1 MVYLFL
7 ANGFEEIEAL
17 CPLDLL
23 RRAGVNVMTVGV
35 GEKVVRGSHG
45 IEVIAD
51 ITTFEAEKLLEKNPA
66 DMVILPGGMPG
77 TLNLKADEI
86 VNKFIKYVVENDKFL
101 AAICAA
107 PSILG
112 ELGLLRGKEAICF
125 PGFED
130 KLDGAVIS
138 GKSVV
143 RDGKIITAKGMG
155 VALEFGL
162 ALVSALVD
170 DATAEQLRASVQAQ
184 N

>member
-1 MVYLFL
+1 MIYMFL
-7 ANGFEEIEAL
+7 AEGFEEIEAL

-23 RRAGVNVMTVGV
+23 RRAGLEARTVGV
-35 GEKVVRGSHG
+35 GGKVVRGAHG

-51 ITTFEAEKLLEKNPA
+51 MTTSE
-66 DMVILPGGMPG
+66 MPV
-77 TLNLKADEI
+77 TLNLKADRV
-86 VNKFIKYVVENDKFL
+86 VNEFIDRAYDDGKYL

-112 ELGLLRGKEAICF
+112 EKRILNGCEAICF

-130 KLDGAVIS
+130 SLSGAKIS

-143 RDGKIITAKGMG
+143 RDGNIITAKGMG

-162 ALVSALVD
+162 ELVSVFCGDEKAI
-170 DATAEQLRASVQAQ
+170 ELRASVQAPM
-184 N
+184 